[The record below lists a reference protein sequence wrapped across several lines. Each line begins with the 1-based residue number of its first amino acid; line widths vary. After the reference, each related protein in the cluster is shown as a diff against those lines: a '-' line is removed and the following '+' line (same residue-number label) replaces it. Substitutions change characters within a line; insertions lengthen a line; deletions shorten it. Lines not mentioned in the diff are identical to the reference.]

1 MMGVFSSHSICSTL
15 LMFTIQHGRG
25 GVVISLSVR
34 KPEDTN
40 IIKKHQDI
48 LQKLLL
54 A

>member
-1 MMGVFSSHSICSTL
+1 MGVYSEESICSTL
-15 LMFTIQHGRG
+15 LIFTIQHGG
-25 GVVISLSVR
+25 GVEISLSVQ
-34 KPEDTN
+34 KAEDTN